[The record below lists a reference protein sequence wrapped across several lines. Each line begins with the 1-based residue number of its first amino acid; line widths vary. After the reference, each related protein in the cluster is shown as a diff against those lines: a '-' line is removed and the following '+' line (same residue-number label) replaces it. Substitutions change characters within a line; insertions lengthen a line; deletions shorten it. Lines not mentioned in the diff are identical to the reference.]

1 MSMIYSSLTS
11 IINRIS
17 DEFHKSFLFTI
28 IFSILEFIE
37 NQWVNSYF
45 KRFYPSENFLGFLNK
60 NQILKNHVF
69 NPLIVLFLF
78 ALFLLLSINN
88 PSTSLVIT
96 LILAFIGFFIGS
108 TLLSRYF
115 INKNMEK
122 IIQFKRK
129 DIYSIGFCL
138 MLVSIVFFFIS
149 VASVGGIPLLKPS
162 IRYLLKPVFTM
173 PVFLII
179 PATCLIA
186 SAYLKDYQDEKIT
199 RSQARF
205 RFIFLLVIDC
215 AFLLLL
221 GYRTPLLASFL
232 IIIIIG
238 FYGNIVSLWEVVVG
252 ALLGIGA
259 IIGIGYFRSIGEMT
273 ITSSTSPIYSLQS
286 RADFTL
292 HVLNLL
298 DFIGGN
304 FGATHGHMLASSIP
318 GSDLGPRMM
327 VGKLIAWRTE
337 VTVTPTLIGQMV
349 VDFGKVGV
357 FVEMCLLGLILG
369 IGFKIM
375 QITKNYFYIGI
386 YSIILTYSILGIE
399 TGILDIQVLIYF
411 AIAIFIYITCIK
423 RIIWN

>member
-1 MSMIYSSLTS
+1 MSVIYSTLTS
-11 IINRIS
+11 VINKIS
-17 DEFHKSFLFTI
+17 DEFHKSFLFTF
-28 IFSILEFIE
+28 IFNILGFIE

-45 KRFYPSENFLGFLNK
+45 KRFYPSENFLNFLNK
-60 NQILKNHVF
+60 NEILKNHIF

-78 ALFLLLSINN
+78 ALFLLLSMSK
-88 PSTSLVIT
+88 PSDSLVIT
-96 LILAFIGFFIGS
+96 LILAFAGFFIGS
-108 TLLSRYF
+108 AILPRHFL
-115 INKNMEK
+115 NNNLKNIVE
-122 IIQFKRK
+122 FERR

-138 MLVSIVFFFIS
+138 ILISIVFFFVSI
-149 VASVGGIPLLKPS
+149 ASVGGIPLLRPS
-162 IRYLLKPVFTM
+162 IRYLLKPILTM

-179 PATCLIA
+179 PGTCLIA
-186 SAYLKDYQDEKIT
+186 SAYLKDFQDKKIT

-205 RFIFLLVIDC
+205 RFLFLLFIDC

-221 GYRTPLLASFL
+221 GYRTPLLAAFL

-238 FYGNIVSLWEVVVG
+238 FYGNIVSLWEVVIG
-252 ALLGIGA
+252 AVIGIGA
-259 IIGIGYFRSIGEMT
+259 IIGIGYFRSLGEMT
-273 ITSSTSPIYSLQS
+273 ITSSTSPLYSLQS

-298 DFIGGN
+298 DFLGGN
-304 FGATHGHMLASSIP
+304 FGVTHGHMLVSSIP

-357 FVEMCLLGLILG
+357 LIGMLLLGFILG

-375 QITKNYFYIGI
+375 QKTKNYFYIGI
-386 YSIILTYSILGIE
+386 YSLILTYTILGIE

-411 AIAIFIYITCIK
+411 VIAVFIYLIDIK
-423 RIIWN
+423 NTRN